1 MTTIVED
8 SQLEEV
14 GNTTEEAIFL
24 SQTRT
29 FAHAAD
35 TDPDSTADE
44 EDDSPTQKTTSIN
57 ISNRESAMNRLR
69 DSNRPNTSSI
79 YSNTRTNLK
88 PLFETAES
96 TELMEI
102 DIVEKSQAPGDL
114 FMQVARAAVS
124 QPRMKIGGVLQD
136 IFVGEELGDMRF

>member
-8 SQLEEV
+8 SQLEKV

-29 FAHAAD
+29 FAHTAD

-44 EDDSPTQKTTSIN
+44 EDDSPTQKTTLIN

-69 DSNRPNTSSI
+69 NSNRPNTSPI
-79 YSNTRTNLK
+79 YSNTRTNLN

-102 DIVEKSQAPGDL
+102 DIVEKSQAPEDL
-114 FMQVARAAVS
+114 FMQVARTAVS
-124 QPRMKIGGVLQD
+124 QPRMKISGVLQD